1 MKTTVS
7 ILKLPCVQVLSAYLK
22 FMTDIGMLLGGSS
35 GNRSIISERMTEVI
49 KFEQDIAKVRICTFM
64 VCMPLLIL

>member
-1 MKTTVS
+1 
-7 ILKLPCVQVLSAYLK
+7 
-22 FMTDIGMLLGGSS
+22 MTDIGMLLGGSS